1 MPLPPF
7 TSPTA
12 FPTFATLPTPQDP
25 DPTSPDGGGDEPW
38 YLLAEIKDDMTI
50 TKPTL
55 VCLDRAGSPFALVFD
70 GLERDGLDLKALG
83 LRKGACVVVPRARRT
98 PPKDAS
104 KRGFVSVARGTAA
117 EVRAVP
123 APLRTV
129 VEVAEGLR
137 AQGPQPGC
145 AGCGSAEG
153 ALARCTGCGG
163 VRYCSKACQ
172 VKGWSEGGHKGDCKV
187 IKAIRGIWGDE

>member
-7 TSPTA
+7 TSLTT

-25 DPTSPDGGGDEPW
+25 DPSEEPW

-55 VCLDRAGSPFALVFD
+55 VCLDLAGSPFALVFD
-70 GLERDGLDLKALG
+70 GLERDGLNLKALG
-83 LRKGACVVVPRARRT
+83 FRKGASVVVPRARRT
-98 PPKDAS
+98 PPKDET
-104 KRGFVSVARGTAA
+104 KRGFVSVERGRAA

-123 APLRTV
+123 GPLRTV
-129 VEVAEGLR
+129 LEVAEGLR
-137 AQGPQPGC
+137 GQGERPGC
-145 AGCGSAEG
+145 AGCGRAKG
-153 ALARCTGCGG
+153 GLARCTGCGG
-163 VRYCSKACQ
+163 VRYCSKECQ